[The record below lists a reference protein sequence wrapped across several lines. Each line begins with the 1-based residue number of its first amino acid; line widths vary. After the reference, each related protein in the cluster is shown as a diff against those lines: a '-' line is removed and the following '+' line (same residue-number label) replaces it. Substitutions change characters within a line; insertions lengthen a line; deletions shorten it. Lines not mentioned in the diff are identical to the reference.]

1 MALDPELLGKVFEN
15 LLAAVNPE
23 TRETARKQT
32 GSYYTPRAVVEYMV
46 DEALVAALAD
56 RVQPDDGN
64 EDRWRTRLRYLLDY
78 ADAFDDAEQ
87 VFSETEREGIVR
99 AIADTTVLDPAVG
112 SGAFPMG
119 MLHKLTLALRRL
131 DPDNRRWE
139 ALQKARARARMEQ
152 ALETRDRQDRDAEL
166 LDISATFE
174 RYRDSDFGRKLY
186 LIQNSLFG
194 VDIQPV
200 ASQIAKLRF
209 FISLAIEQEPTADE
223 AANYGIKPLPNL
235 ETRFVAANTL
245 LGLDKPAQWTLAGR
259 RVADLER
266 ALHENRERHFHATTR
281 RTKTRYRK
289 RDAKLRTELAAALRT
304 AGFLAADAGK
314 IAQWDLYDQH
324 ASADW
329 FDAEYMFGIT
339 TGFAVVIGNPPYV
352 RADSGNRH
360 LELRQRIEDSNL
372 YETLWGKWDLYIP
385 FIERGYKLLKDGG
398 FTTMIVSDAYCHSKY
413 AQKSQDW
420 FVRNSRIIRLD
431 FLNRIKIFEAAVHN
445 VTYLFQK
452 ADGNRNR
459 PERRVHA
466 PEFGAVNLLPTREQ
480 CELTYRVFFSEDS
493 NFQPF
498 SIPTLTL
505 EEICYI
511 SVGMVVH
518 SDEKRAKGEFELRD
532 LVSDREDKLHPKP
545 FVEGKHLARWLPG
558 TNKWLEWGTK
568 RAPDLFRRPTFPEMY
583 NVDEKILVQ
592 RSPGPDPKCCYDDS
606 RLHFTE
612 SSVGFILWRSLP
624 GVRNRSIKKQTR
636 YRDETPRR
644 LDLPRREDLEEV
656 SRRFDV
662 KFLLGVM
669 NSAVAHHFLRANR
682 RSNIHLYP
690 DDWKKLPIPD
700 VAIQQQSPIIELVDT
715 ILDAK
720 TADPAADTNA
730 EEAEVDRLI
739 YALYGLTPA
748 EVAAVEGR

>member
-1 MALDPELLGKVFEN
+1 M
-15 LLAAVNPE
+15 
-23 TRETARKQT
+23 
-32 GSYYTPRAVVEYMV
+32 
-46 DEALVAALAD
+46 
-56 RVQPDDGN
+56 
-64 EDRWRTRLRYLLDY
+64 
-78 ADAFDDAEQ
+78 
-87 VFSETEREGIVR
+87 
-99 AIADTTVLDPAVG
+99 
-112 SGAFPMG
+112 
-119 MLHKLTLALRRL
+119 
-131 DPDNRRWE
+131 
-139 ALQKARARARMEQ
+139 
-152 ALETRDRQDRDAEL
+152 
-166 LDISATFE
+166 
-174 RYRDSDFGRKLY
+174 
-186 LIQNSLFG
+186 
-194 VDIQPV
+194 

-209 FISLAIEQEPTADE
+209 FISLAIEQEPTAD
-223 AANYGIKPLPNL
+223 AADNYGIKPLPNL

-245 LGLDKPAQWTLAGR
+245 LGLDKPAQQTLSRTAT
-259 RVADLER
+259 VARLER

-281 RTKTRYRK
+281 RTKTTYRK
-289 RDAKLRTELAAALRT
+289 RDAELRTELAAALHT
-304 AGFLAADAGK
+304 AGFPAADAGK
-314 IAQWDLYDQH
+314 IAQWDPYDQH

-372 YETLWGKWDLYIP
+372 YETLWEKWDLYIP

-445 VTYLFQK
+445 ITYLFQK
-452 ADGNRNR
+452 MDGNHNK

-480 CELTYRVFFSEDS
+480 RELTYRVFFPEDT
-493 NFQPF
+493 NFQSF

-505 EEICYI
+505 EKICYI

-545 FVEGKHLARWLPG
+545 FVEGKHLARWLPA
-558 TNKWLEWGTK
+558 TNKWLEWRTK

-583 NVDEKILVQ
+583 EVEQKLISVDMAAGVKELRVT
-592 RSPGPDPKCCYDDS
+592 YDDRKFYHNHS
-606 RLHFTE
+606 AW
-612 SSVGFILWRSLP
+612 SFIPWRNLS
-624 GVRNRSIKKQTR
+624 GIRNRSIKKQTR

-644 LDLPRREDLEEV
+644 KDLPWREDLEKV

-682 RSNIHLYP
+682 RSNIHIYP

-730 EEAEVDRLI
+730 EETEIDRLV